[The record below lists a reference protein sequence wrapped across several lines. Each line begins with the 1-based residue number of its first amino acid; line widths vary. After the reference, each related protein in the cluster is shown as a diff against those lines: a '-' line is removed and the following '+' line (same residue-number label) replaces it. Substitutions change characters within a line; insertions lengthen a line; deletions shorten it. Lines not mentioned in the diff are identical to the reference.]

1 MFCCW
6 KCGSGTHI
14 GDKCRDHTRTFEEV
28 FNGSVTDIEF
38 EKPTWAAVVRSGQGD
53 DSEQRQRTK
62 DFEAKLKADNKRRDS
77 EQKEIEERLRVEKE
91 EAGRQKRVVEEE
103 RKKVIDD
110 VERKARELN
119 AGKVDADRD
128 SANCFND
135 VSAGDDDD
143 SLLVRA
149 AGVIGVTGVES
160 SDSLSEAA
168 DPEAEARDRALLTAI
183 KHKSWLEAR
192 SVRDMMGSG
201 VHLNLSLNK
210 AQELERIFGPGA
222 AQQQLALEY
231 QAGNKNDGED
241 VDNESDQERN
251 TTVSIEDTG
260 GEVVD
265 DENMSDES
273 VVEDMK
279 TSTPTREPRGKKRLN
294 KSGFNSSI
302 SLSPVRNISDESA
315 QLGSA
320 ESKKLRFDKDDTV
333 YEGEGDTV
341 PIEGVDSDSQMEGDT
356 VHEGEGDIVPQGDVD
371 GEVTLDV
378 GMQVGEISFSG
389 DRLVEQQRN
398 ESTLSSIREFWEHEA
413 SLQSDPDLF
422 VGKEG
427 NSSHGGDK
435 SPGASETVL
444 PPKSPGKGGEGVDN

>member
-1 MFCCW
+1 M
-6 KCGSGTHI
+6 
-14 GDKCRDHTRTFEEV
+14 
-28 FNGSVTDIEF
+28 
-38 EKPTWAAVVRSGQGD
+38 
-53 DSEQRQRTK
+53 
-62 DFEAKLKADNKRRDS
+62 
-77 EQKEIEERLRVEKE
+77 
-91 EAGRQKRVVEEE
+91 
-103 RKKVIDD
+103 
-110 VERKARELN
+110 
-119 AGKVDADRD
+119 
-128 SANCFND
+128 
-135 VSAGDDDD
+135 
-143 SLLVRA
+143 
-149 AGVIGVTGVES
+149 
-160 SDSLSEAA
+160 
-168 DPEAEARDRALLTAI
+168 
-183 KHKSWLEAR
+183 
-192 SVRDMMGSG
+192 
-201 VHLNLSLNK
+201 
-210 AQELERIFGPGA
+210 
-222 AQQQLALEY
+222 
-231 QAGNKNDGED
+231 DGED